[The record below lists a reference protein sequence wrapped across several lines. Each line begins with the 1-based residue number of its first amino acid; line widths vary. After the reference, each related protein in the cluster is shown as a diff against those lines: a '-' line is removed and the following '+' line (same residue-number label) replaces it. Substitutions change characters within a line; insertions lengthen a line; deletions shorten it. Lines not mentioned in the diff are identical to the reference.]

1 MKLSE
6 LAAPSAAPRSGKILR
21 IINFSIAILAVALIA
36 AIYWLAW
43 RPLPQT
49 SGQISLPVAASARI
63 QRDALGVPHIQA
75 KNWEDAVFLQGYVT
89 AQDRLWQMDALRRLA
104 AGELAEVIGPAALP
118 SDREARHLRM
128 KRVAEEHYKT
138 LKPADRAVLAAY
150 ARGVNAFIETHL
162 SNLPLEFSL
171 LRYDPRPWSSV
182 DSILAGMQMYRN
194 LTSTYEDDIQKF
206 NLLAVGDRAKV
217 EFLFPSRSGR
227 EVQPGS
233 NAWAVAGP
241 HTASG
246 KPLLAND
253 PHLEFSAPST
263 WYQVHLQAP
272 GFNVTGVSLPG
283 VPCVIVGHN
292 DRIAWGVTNLGY
304 DVQDLYLEK
313 LDVSTGQY
321 LFQGKAQQ
329 ARLEREYIPVKGAR
343 PVEFAQWVTRHGPV
357 SRTEGG
363 QSLALRWAATEPGS
377 FEFPFLDI
385 DRAGNWQQFTAALA
399 RFPGPGQNFVYA
411 DVDGNIGYHATGRL
425 PIRTGYD
432 GSVPAD
438 GSTGEFEWAG
448 FIPFEELP
456 SVFNPQRGYIVT
468 ANQNPFPADYKYP
481 VHGEFAPEYRSNQIR
496 SLLTAR
502 NGFRPEDMLT
512 VQKDVYS
519 GFSAFFAR
527 RIIAAY
533 DRSKPKDPA
542 FAPAVA
548 LLRAWNGQME
558 KGAGAPV
565 VVELAYL
572 QMRAKLGDSAAR
584 GKGAQYR
591 FMMAPSVVQ
600 SVVEREGK
608 GWFNNLDQ
616 VLIGCLAGGL
626 AEGGKLYGSDVKRW
640 NYGQYNELTIKQPV
654 GDQLPLV
661 SRFFNIGPIPMSG
674 SSTTVKQTTRRLGP
688 SMRFVADLSDWDRSL
703 NNLTVGESGQIL
715 SSHYKDQWDAYYP
728 GHGLP
733 MQFGKIAAKSTLT
746 VNPK

>member
-1 MKLSE
+1 M
-6 LAAPSAAPRSGKILR
+6 LAAEQTGPRFKKVLR
-21 IINFSIAILAVALIA
+21 FINLSIAILAVALIA
-36 AIYWLAW
+36 AVYWLAW

-49 SGQISLPVAASARI
+49 SGELNLPVTASATV
-63 QRDALGVPHIQA
+63 QRDALGIPHIQA
-75 KNWEDAVFLQGYVT
+75 SNWEDAVFLQGYVT

-104 AGELAEVIGPAALP
+104 AGELAEIVGSGAL
-118 SDREARHLRM
+118 SLDTEARHLRM

-162 SNLPLEFSL
+162 KNLPLEFSI
-171 LRYDPRPWSSV
+171 LRYDPRPWSEV

-194 LTSTYEDDIQKF
+194 LTSTYEDEIQKRT
-206 NLLAVGDRAKV
+206 LLAGGDAAKV

-233 NAWAVAGP
+233 NAWAVAGS

-253 PHLEFSAPST
+253 PHLEFSAPAT

-272 GFNVTGVSLPG
+272 GLNVTGVSLPG
-283 VPCVIVGHN
+283 VPCIIVGHN
-292 DRIAWGVTNLGY
+292 ERIAWGVTNLGY

-313 LDVSTGQY
+313 LNPTTGQY
-321 LFQGKAQQ
+321 LFRGQLEQ
-329 ARLEREYIPVKGAR
+329 ARLEINYISVKGER
-343 PVEFAQWVTRHGPV
+343 PVEFKQWVTRHGPV
-357 SRTEGG
+357 SRTADGN
-363 QSLALRWAATEPGS
+363 LVALRWAATEPGS
-377 FEFPFLDI
+377 FEFPFLDLN
-385 DRAGNWQQFTAALA
+385 RAGNWQQFNAALA

-411 DVDGNIGYHATGRL
+411 DIDGNIGYHATGRL

-432 GSVPAD
+432 GSLPAD
-438 GSTGEFEWAG
+438 GSTGEFEWTG
-448 FIPFEELP
+448 FIPYEDLP
-456 SVFNPQRGYIVT
+456 SVFNPPGGLIVT
-468 ANQNPFPADYKYP
+468 ANQNPFPVDYKYP

-496 SLLTAR
+496 SLLSAR
-502 NGFRPEDMLT
+502 SGFKPKFKPEDMLV

-519 GFSAFFAR
+519 AFSHFLAR
-527 RIIAAY
+527 RMVAAY
-533 DRSKPKDPA
+533 DRSKPRDPA
-542 FAPAVA
+542 YAPAIA

-558 KGAGAPV
+558 KGTAAPV
-565 VVELAYL
+565 VIDLAYRQL
-572 QMRAKLGDSAAR
+572 QTKVGESASR
-584 GKGAQYR
+584 GKGAQYH
-591 FMMAPSVVQ
+591 FMMAPSVIQ
-600 SVVEREGK
+600 SILEIDGK

-616 VLIGCLAGGL
+616 VLLGCLAGGL
-626 AEGGKLYGSDVKRW
+626 ADGGKLYGSEVNRW
-640 NYGQYNELTIKQPV
+640 DYGNYNQLTIKQPV
-654 GDQLPLV
+654 GDQLPLL
-661 SRFFNIGPIPMSG
+661 SRYFNIGPIAMSG

-688 SMRFVADLSDWDRSL
+688 SMRFVANLADWDQSL

-733 MQFGKIAAKSTLT
+733 MQFAKIAAKSTLT